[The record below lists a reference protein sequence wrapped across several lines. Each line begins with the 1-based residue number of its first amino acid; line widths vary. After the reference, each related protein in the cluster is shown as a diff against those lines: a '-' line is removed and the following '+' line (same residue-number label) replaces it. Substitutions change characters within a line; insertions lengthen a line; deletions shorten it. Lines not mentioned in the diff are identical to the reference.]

1 VSAIPEVRRRRT
13 ALMLVSSVVVLAI
26 VGALL
31 YVGGKALARYEGAKD
46 AAKDTQPIP
55 VTPVGMLASVDALD
69 QLTTVTVFVNRP
81 EGEPGGSIIPV
92 PVSADVMGGI
102 DGQRVPLTESYAAG
116 GAEGLVQAV
125 ESLLSLTIDQYL
137 VATPAQLGALL
148 QPVEPVTVTFPVD
161 VLDGDEDEPDVLYEA
176 GEASLSGDQVAT
188 VLTATVDGGAEAD
201 RWGNVEAVWQGV
213 DTAIADGRTPAVATP
228 PTTLEQ
234 IVNQVFAG
242 SAGSRGLVVTPLPAS
257 EVPEG
262 KDVAQLDRADAV
274 FVLATVAPSN
284 MSAVATGLV
293 YRIEA
298 PAGYEDKVQWVVSAL
313 LFLNANVQWVKLDG
327 PVQPTTMI
335 YLADENL
342 ADDALGAEVLFGDDV
357 EQAESDFRIE
367 GIDVIIQLGTSFLD
381 DPESGNTLPST
392 TTTTTTP

>member
-1 VSAIPEVRRRRT
+1 MSAIPEVRRRRT
-13 ALMLVSSVVVLAI
+13 AVMLVASLAVVAVI
-26 VGALL
+26 GALL

-46 AAKDTQPIP
+46 ASKDTQPIP
-55 VTPVGMLASVDALD
+55 VTPVGMLASVDELD
-69 QLTTVTVFVNRP
+69 QLTTVTIFVNRP
-81 EGEPGGSIIPV
+81 AGEPGGSIIAV
-92 PVSADVMGGI
+92 PVSADVMGGV
-102 DGQRVPLTESYAAG
+102 DGQRVPLTESYTAG

-137 VATPAQLGALL
+137 VAAPDQLGALL
-148 QPVEPVTVTFPVD
+148 QPVEPVVVTFPTD
-161 VLDGDEDEPDVLYEA
+161 VLDGSEDEPEVRYEA
-176 GEASLSGDQVAT
+176 GEASLSGDQLAT
-188 VLTATVDGGAEAD
+188 VLTATVDGASEAD
-201 RWGNVEAVWQGV
+201 RWGNVEAVWEGV
-213 DTAIADGRTPAVATP
+213 DAAIGEGRTPVVATA

-242 SAGSRGLVVTPLPAS
+242 SAGSRGLVATPLPAS

-262 KDVAQLDRADAV
+262 KDVAQLDRTDAV
-274 FVLATVAPSN
+274 FVFATVAPSN

-293 YRIEA
+293 FRVEA
-298 PAGYEDKVQWVVSAL
+298 PPGYEDKVKWVVSAL
-313 LFLNANVQWVKLDG
+313 LYLNANVQWVKLDG
-327 PVQPTTMI
+327 PVQSSTMI

-357 EQAESDFRIE
+357 QQAESDFRIE

>member
-1 VSAIPEVRRRRT
+1 MSAIPEVRRRRT
-13 ALMLVSSVVVLAI
+13 ALMVIGSVAVVAVI
-26 VGALL
+26 GVLL

-46 AAKDTQPIP
+46 ASTDAEPIP
-55 VTPVGMLASVDALD
+55 VTPVGMLASVDELD
-69 QLTTVTVFVNRP
+69 QLTTVTIFVNRP
-81 EGEPGGSIIPV
+81 AGEPGGSIIAV

-102 DGQRVPLTESYAAG
+102 DGQRVPLTETYTAG
-116 GAEGLVQAV
+116 GAAGLVQAV
-125 ESLLSLTIDQYL
+125 ESLLSLTIDQSL
-137 VATPAQLGALL
+137 VATEAQLGALL
-148 QPVEPVTVTFPVD
+148 QPVAPVVVNFPSD
-161 VLDGDEDEPDVLYEA
+161 VLDGSGDEPDVVYEA
-176 GEASLSGDQVAT
+176 GEASLSGGQLAS
-188 VLTATVDGGAEAD
+188 VLTATVEGAPEAE

-213 DTAIADGRTPAVATP
+213 DAAIGDGRTPAVATP
-228 PTTLEQ
+228 PTTLDQ

-242 SAGSRGLVVTPLPAS
+242 SAGSRGLVVTDLPAD

-293 YRIEA
+293 YRVEA
-298 PAGYEDKVQWVVSAL
+298 PPGYEDKVKWVISAL
-313 LFLNANVQWVKLDG
+313 LYLNANVQWVKLDG
-327 PVQPTTMI
+327 PVQDATLV
-335 YLADENL
+335 YLADSNL
-342 ADDALGAEVLFGDDV
+342 ADDALGAELLFGDDV
-357 EQAESDFRIE
+357 EQADSDFRIE

>member
-1 VSAIPEVRRRRT
+1 MSAIPEVRRRRT
-13 ALMLVSSVVVLAI
+13 ALMVVGSVAVVAVI
-26 VGALL
+26 GALL
-31 YVGGKALARYEGAKD
+31 YIGGKALARYEGAKD
-46 AAKDTQPIP
+46 ASKDAEPIP
-55 VTPVGMLASVDALD
+55 VTPVGMLASVDELD

-81 EGEPGGSIIPV
+81 AGEPGGSIVAV

-102 DGQRVPLTESYAAG
+102 DGQRVPLTETYTAG
-116 GAEGLVQAV
+116 GAEGLTRAV
-125 ESLLSLTIDQYL
+125 ESLLSLTIDQSL
-137 VATPAQLGALL
+137 VATPAQLAALL
-148 QPVEPVTVTFPVD
+148 QPLAPVTVTFPTD
-161 VLDGDEDEPDVLYEA
+161 VLDGSSDEPDVVYEA
-176 GEASLSGDQVAT
+176 GEVGLSGGQLAT
-188 VLTATVDGGAEAD
+188 VLTATVEGAPEAE

-213 DTAIADGRTPAVATP
+213 DAAIGDGRTPAVATA

-242 SAGSRGLVVTPLPAS
+242 SAASRGLVVTPLPTD

-274 FVLATVAPSN
+274 FVFATVAPSN

-298 PAGYEDKVQWVVSAL
+298 PPGYEDKVQWVIAAL
-313 LFLNANVQWVKLDG
+313 LYLNANVQWVKLDG
-327 PVQPTTMI
+327 PVQATTLV
-335 YLADENL
+335 YLAEDNL
-342 ADDALGAEVLFGDDV
+342 ADDALGAELLFGDDV

-381 DPESGNTLPST
+381 DPDTGNTLPST

>member
-1 VSAIPEVRRRRT
+1 MVIG
-13 ALMLVSSVVVLAI
+13 SVAVVAVI
-26 VGALL
+26 GVLL

-46 AAKDTQPIP
+46 ASTDAEPIP
-55 VTPVGMLASVDALD
+55 VTPVGMLASVDELD
-69 QLTTVTVFVNRP
+69 QLTTVTIFVNRP
-81 EGEPGGSIIPV
+81 AGEPGGSIIAV

-102 DGQRVPLTESYAAG
+102 DGQRVPLTETYTAG
-116 GAEGLVQAV
+116 GAAGLVQAV
-125 ESLLSLTIDQYL
+125 ESLLSLTIDQSL
-137 VATPAQLGALL
+137 VATEAQLGALL
-148 QPVEPVTVTFPVD
+148 QPVAPVVVNFPSD
-161 VLDGDEDEPDVLYEA
+161 VLDGSGDEPDVVYEA
-176 GEASLSGDQVAT
+176 GEASLSGGQLAS
-188 VLTATVDGGAEAD
+188 VLTATVEGAPEAE

-213 DTAIADGRTPAVATP
+213 DAAIGDGRTPAVATP
-228 PTTLEQ
+228 PTTLDQ

-242 SAGSRGLVVTPLPAS
+242 SAGSRGLVVTDLPAD

-293 YRIEA
+293 YRVEA
-298 PAGYEDKVQWVVSAL
+298 PPGYEDKVKWVISAL
-313 LFLNANVQWVKLDG
+313 LYLNANVQWVKLDG
-327 PVQPTTMI
+327 PVQDATLV
-335 YLADENL
+335 YLADSNL
-342 ADDALGAEVLFGDDV
+342 ADDALGAELLFGDDV
-357 EQAESDFRIE
+357 EQADSDFRIE

>member
-1 VSAIPEVRRRRT
+1 MSAIPEVRRRRT
-13 ALMLVSSVVVLAI
+13 ALMLVGSVAVLAV

-46 AAKDTQPIP
+46 ASKDTQPIP
-55 VTPVGMLASVDALD
+55 VTPVGMLASVDELD
-69 QLTTVTVFVNRP
+69 QLTTVTIFVNRP
-81 EGEPGGSIIPV
+81 EGEPGGSIIAV
-92 PVSADVMGGI
+92 PVSADVIGGI
-102 DGQRVPLTESYAAG
+102 DGQRVPLTESYTAG

-137 VATPAQLGALL
+137 VATSEQLGALL
-148 QPVEPVTVTFPVD
+148 QPVAPVTVAFPTD
-161 VLDGDEDEPDVLYEA
+161 VLDGNEAEPEVLYEA
-176 GEASLSGDQVAT
+176 GEASLSGEQLAA
-188 VLTATVDGGAEAD
+188 VLTARVEGAPEAD

-228 PTTLEQ
+228 PTTLDQ
-234 IVNQVFAG
+234 IVNQVYAG
-242 SAGSRGLVVTPLPAS
+242 NAGSRGLVVTPLPAS
-257 EVPEG
+257 EVPDG

-293 YRIEA
+293 YRLEA

-342 ADDALGAEVLFGDDV
+342 ADDALGAEGLFGTDV

>member
-1 VSAIPEVRRRRT
+1 MSAIPEVRRRRT
-13 ALMLVSSVVVLAI
+13 ALMVVASLAVVAVI
-26 VGALL
+26 GALL

-46 AAKDTQPIP
+46 ASKDTQPIP
-55 VTPVGMLASVDALD
+55 VTPVGMLASVDELD
-69 QLTTVTVFVNRP
+69 QLTSVTIFVNRP
-81 EGEPGGSIIPV
+81 AGEPGGSIVAV
-92 PVSADVMGGI
+92 PVSADVMGGV
-102 DGQRVPLTESYAAG
+102 DGQRVPLTEAYTAG

-137 VATPAQLGALL
+137 VATADQLGALL
-148 QPVEPVTVTFPVD
+148 QPVAPVVVTFPTD
-161 VLDGDEDEPDVLYEA
+161 VLDGTEDTPEVRYEA
-176 GEASLSGDQVAT
+176 GEASLSGDQLAT
-188 VLTATVDGGAEAD
+188 VLTSTVEGAAEAD

-213 DTAIADGRTPAVATP
+213 DAAIGEGRTPAVATP

-242 SAGSRGLVVTPLPAS
+242 SAGSRGLIATPLPTS

-274 FVLATVAPSN
+274 FVFATVAPSN

-293 YRIEA
+293 FRIEA
-298 PAGYEDKVQWVVSAL
+298 PPGNEDKVKWVVSAL
-313 LFLNANVQWVKLDG
+313 LYLNANVQWVKLDG
-327 PVQPTTMI
+327 PVQSSTMI
-335 YLADENL
+335 YLADANL